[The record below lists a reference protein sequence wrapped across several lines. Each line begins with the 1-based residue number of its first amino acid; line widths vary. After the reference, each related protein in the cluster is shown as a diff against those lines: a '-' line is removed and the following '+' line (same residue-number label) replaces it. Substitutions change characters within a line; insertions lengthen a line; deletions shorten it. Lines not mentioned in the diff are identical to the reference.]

1 MTTALPSPVPKDLR
15 QQLSQSLER
24 FEESELVFIHRV
36 FLEAEKQRL
45 WREIGEDAEKERL
58 AGKWD
63 NLPEVIQEVRAKLRV
78 A

>member
-1 MTTALPSPVPKDLR
+1 MTAALPSPIPKDLR
-15 QQLSQSLER
+15 QQLVRSLDKFDEP
-24 FEESELVFIHRV
+24 ELVFIHRV

-63 NLPEVIQEVRAKLRV
+63 NLPEVIREVRAKLRQS
-78 A
+78 